1 MGYEKTLPA
10 NHLIALFTV
19 LTIFLLGG
27 LHFAFDS
34 YFTRVATAEVSEKVL
49 TVEPVKLHRLR
60 QDEARRLSATNL
72 GDSMRAIAGGARPV
86 SITPQKGIDLEARLA
101 QLGALSGWAE
111 DSHPLALAIAR
122 REEAHA
128 YLAEMQASVEKARA
142 EGNEEA
148 LDSLL
153 PRLKTAQDAVARLD
167 AEAAEIIG
175 NQTEAGV
182 VDTVRNA
189 DQVPAVGTQPES
201 PTDGDQAGGAQQSG
215 EQEGSAQQGT
225 KPRQPAPNESATD
238 AGRQAP
244 TGAKPSS
251 KPAADAGRQ
260 APSVP
265 KPNPKTA
272 ADAGTHANTGAT
284 P

>member
-1 MGYEKTLPA
+1 MGYEKTLPS

-19 LTIFLLGG
+19 LTVFLLGG

-34 YFTRVATAEVSEKVL
+34 YFSMVTGEEVSDKVL
-49 TVEPVKLHRLR
+49 TVEPVKLNRLR

-72 GDSMRAIAGGARPV
+72 GDSMRAIAGGARPA
-86 SITPQKGIDLEARLA
+86 SITPQKGVDLEARLA

-122 REEAHA
+122 REEARA
-128 YLAEMQASVEKARA
+128 YLTEMQASVEKARA
-142 EGNEEA
+142 EENQEA
-148 LDSLL
+148 LDTLL

-182 VDTVRNA
+182 VGTVRNPESA
-189 DQVPAVGTQPES
+189 GAAMQPPRPNLGPEEGGPSPLPTPHDTATQESAAGAHSDAGQPRPRAPKPSNDSGSQAPPPSPKPAV
-201 PTDGDQAGGAQQSG
+201 
-215 EQEGSAQQGT
+215 
-225 KPRQPAPNESATD
+225 
-238 AGRQAP
+238 
-244 TGAKPSS
+244 
-251 KPAADAGRQ
+251 KPAADAG
-260 APSVP
+260 
-265 KPNPKTA
+265 
-272 ADAGTHANTGAT
+272 AGAHAQPGAT